1 MLESVTADK
10 GKGVLISLAKVSS
23 NRGKSSGRKQL
34 KGSSSKAKGGSKN
47 RFDILL
53 DIDDNIVDFLDAM
66 ELANQPK
73 QQRKAAKKFTDLMN
87 TIKPKS
93 NAGRGSLKDGS
104 KEGSKTA
111 KEDSSVGFIMV
122 GQKEKQ
128 FPKPFKFFNFW
139 TKNGGFLDTVLQ
151 SWSDTTIRNPL
162 KSLFEK
168 LKRLKPVLNAFNK
181 SHFFN
186 VSERVQTKKGE
197 LKEIQQKIMNGHG
210 DKRRVSRQGHSFVL
224 LSDASGSVKELEKP
238 LTAILEATVA
248 PYSE

>member
-53 DIDDNIVDFLDAM
+53 DIDDNIVYFLDAM

-111 KEDSSVGFIMV
+111 KEDSSVETRVKENNSAMIVNKHIKNWSFVHNYIEAINRRIWLFWKRTIQAVVVAVTAQSITIENTLEGKAVFVIV
-122 GQKEKQ
+122 IYTANEGILRRNLCSHLLSLQVVIGQKA
-128 FPKPFKFFNFW
+128 W
-139 TKNGGFLDTVLQ
+139 LLAGD
-151 SWSDTTIRNPL
+151 
-162 KSLFEK
+162 
-168 LKRLKPVLNAFNK
+168 
-181 SHFFN
+181 FN
-186 VSERVQTKKGE
+186 VLLNLEDCSRMTIKDMVSVEIREFRECIE
-197 LKEIQQKIMNGHG
+197 L
-210 DKRRVSRQGHSFVL
+210 
-224 LSDASGSVKELEKP
+224 
-238 LTAILEATVA
+238 
-248 PYSE
+248 